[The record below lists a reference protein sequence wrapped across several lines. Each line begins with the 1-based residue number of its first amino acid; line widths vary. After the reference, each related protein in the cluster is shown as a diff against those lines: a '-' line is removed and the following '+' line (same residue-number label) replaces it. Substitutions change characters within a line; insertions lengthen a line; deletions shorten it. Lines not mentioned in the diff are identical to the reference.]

1 MCGFAGFFQKRT
13 TSRDLDSQAKLM
25 SDQIVSR
32 GPDDVGI
39 WSDSESGIVMAH
51 RRLSIIDVSNAG
63 HQPMV
68 SKSGRFVISYNGE
81 IYNHNEL
88 RHEIDRDGLGYGVW
102 LGHSDTETLL
112 ECIELWGI
120 DKALTK
126 IVGMFAFAVWDRKTK
141 DLYLARDRLG
151 EKPLYYGWQG
161 ETFLFASDLKAFTVH
176 RAFKN
181 DIDRDV
187 LALFLRYGY
196 VPSPYS
202 IYSGIKK
209 LVPGNI
215 LKICLSSHTDGASD
229 TTQPYSYW
237 SLDSIALSG
246 EQNTFQGT
254 EKEAVSQLDKLLR
267 KSINDQMMSDVP
279 LGAFLSG
286 GIDSSTVV
294 ALMQAQS
301 SRPVQT
307 FTIGFDV
314 GNYNEAHDANLV
326 ASHLGTDHTEL
337 YVSSADAMDVIAKLP
352 SLYSEP
358 FADSSQIPTYLVSQ
372 LARKKVTVALSGD
385 GGDELFC
392 GYNRYLWANKVWNKL
407 KYMPELLCSIG
418 AGILTTIE
426 SEKWDALL
434 KTSSDILPGSW
445 SVAHG
450 GDKVHKLAGILT
462 TNTREELY
470 LRLASQWQTPSNVVL
485 RATEPATRAS
495 DFDSWPQLSTFVNQ
509 MMCLDAASYLPDDIL
524 VKVDRAGM
532 GVSLET
538 RMPFLDHRL
547 VEFAWQLPHSMKV
560 RNHQGKWLLRSVLYK
575 YVPSELIERPKMGFG
590 VPIGD
595 WLRGPLRDW
604 AETLLDQSRLDQ
616 EGYLNSRLVR
626 EKWHDHLSGKRNWQH
641 HLWNILIFQ
650 AWLENRRIDS

>member
-1 MCGFAGFFQKRT
+1 MCGFAGFFQKGT
-13 TSRDLDSQAKLM
+13 ISYDLDSQAKLM
-25 SDQIVSR
+25 SDQIISR

-39 WSDSESGIVMAH
+39 WSDTAFGVAMAH
-51 RRLSIIDVSNAG
+51 RRLSIIDLSNAG
-63 HQPMV
+63 HQPMM
-68 SKSGRFVISYNGE
+68 SESGRFVISYNGE

-88 RHEIDRDGLGYGVW
+88 RDEIDKDSLLVHGGWR
-102 LGHSDTETLL
+102 GHSDTETLL
-112 ECIELWGI
+112 ACIEIWGV

-126 IVGMFAFAVWDRKTK
+126 LVGMFAFAVWDRKTN

-161 ETFLFASDLKAFTVH
+161 HTFLFASDLKALAVH
-176 RAFKN
+176 REFHS
-181 DIDRDV
+181 DIDRGA

-202 IYSGIKK
+202 IYSGINK

-215 LKICLSSHTDGASD
+215 LKINPGSQTDGSSD
-229 TTQPYSYW
+229 TPQPHPYW
-237 SLDSIALSG
+237 SLDNIARTG
-246 EQNTFQGT
+246 ERNIFQGT

-267 KSINDQMMSDVP
+267 KSIKDQMLSDVP

-286 GIDSSTVV
+286 GIDSSMVV

-314 GNYNEAHDANLV
+314 GDYNEAKDANLV
-326 ASHLGTDHTEL
+326 ASHLRTDHTEL
-337 YVSSADAMDVIAKLP
+337 YVSSADAMDVISKLP

-392 GYNRYLWANKVWNKL
+392 GYNRYLWADKVWNKL
-407 KYMPELLCSIG
+407 KYMPGLLCSIS
-418 AGILTTIE
+418 ARILTAIE
-426 SEKWDALL
+426 PEKWDALL
-434 KTSSDILPGSW
+434 KASSGILPGSW

-462 TNTREELY
+462 TNKREELY
-470 LRLASQWQTPSNVVL
+470 LRLASQWQDPAGVVL
-485 RATEPATRAS
+485 RAVEPSSRAS
-495 DFDSWPQLSTFVNQ
+495 DFDSWPHLSTFVNQ
-509 MMCLDAASYLPDDIL
+509 MMYLDGVSYLPDDIL

-560 RNHQGKWLLRSVLYK
+560 RNNQSKWLLRSLLYQ

-604 AETLLDQSRLDQ
+604 AETLLNPSRLDR
-616 EGYLNSRLVR
+616 EGYFNSRLVHD
-626 EKWHDHLSGKRNWQH
+626 KWNDHLSGKRNWQH

-650 AWLENRRIDS
+650 AWLEK